1 MPNLKTNKNSSLDN
15 QIIRNVFCVT
25 WPRNVYGPW
34 HQTRKIWFLIKVKC
48 FFLILNINISH
59 QKFLF
64 LNNEKMSKK
73 KQTSPRKLICNFEAE
88 INHLPRK
95 HLKISFHLQFSYERY
110 SRRFECSREKKSE
123 CVISMKTLHFSHVS
137 HYFLS
142 IAHLKHMKW
151 FFSISSD
158 TNPISSEVVFALC
171 VSVFFFFH
179 STRLRFLFFSS
190 WTIIW
195 INVFKYIKKMWNVHD
210 RLSCIFDFKHI
221 CKEKTR
227 TLDFEFGWLLLSL
240 EIQFSIAW

>member
-1 MPNLKTNKNSSLDN
+1 MFFLNIKYQYFSPKIPIPQQRKMSNKNKHRLEN
-15 QIIRNVFCVT
+15 
-25 WPRNVYGPW
+25 
-34 HQTRKIWFLIKVKC
+34 
-48 FFLILNINISH
+48 
-59 QKFLF
+59 
-64 LNNEKMSKK
+64 
-73 KQTSPRKLICNFEAE
+73 LICNFEAE

-95 HLKISFHLQFSYERY
+95 HLKILFYLQFSYERY
-110 SRRFECSREKKSE
+110 SHRFECSREKKSK

-158 TNPISSEVVFALC
+158 TNPISSEAVVALC

-227 TLDFEFGWLLLSL
+227 TLDFVFRWLLLSL
-240 EIQFSIAW
+240 EIQFSIAWWNRVPNWTSCGKLFDVGVLFGDIPNSFSVFFIRISNALLV